1 MSSSRYAEAIEAYKQ
16 AIKFNPNYAPAY
28 HNLGISYN
36 KLGLSKEALEAYKR
50 AVKIKPGYAE
60 AHLELGLTHLLLGDK
75 QAALA
80 EYNILSGLDQAK
92 AAGLLESI
100 NKK

>member
-1 MSSSRYAEAIEAYKQ
+1 MVVAVI
-16 AIKFNPNYAPAY
+16 
-28 HNLGISYN
+28 NLCFIS
-36 KLGLSKEALEAYKR
+36 
-50 AVKIKPGYAE
+50 AE
-60 AHLELGLTHLLLGDK
+60 AHLEPGLTHLLLGDK

-80 EYNILSGLDQAK
+80 EYNILSGLDQAR